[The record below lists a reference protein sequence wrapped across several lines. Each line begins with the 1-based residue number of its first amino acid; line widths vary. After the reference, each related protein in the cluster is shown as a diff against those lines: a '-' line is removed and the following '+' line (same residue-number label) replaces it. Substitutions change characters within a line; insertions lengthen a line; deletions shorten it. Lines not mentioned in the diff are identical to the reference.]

1 MSKGLLDYFRR
12 ASRPATRRP
21 LLKKGSIRKLFL
33 WAGNTLFME
42 RRRIRNTGAIDFRE
56 PIYGHRAP
64 PPLWVFCALV
74 HGGRHLPKAL
84 GFSEDVSRL
93 HDLKRLCLFRRDEVP
108 ARNTNRQSGFA
119 FTPRK
124 KFLRVPRGVFEK
136 PPLGRMWD
144 SVPQREGKP
153 VSEVRLFRRD
163 KVLSRNTDRPSGFA
177 FTNLKKF
184 LRVPRGVF

>member
-74 HGGRHLPKAL
+74 HGGRHRRKSK
-84 GFSEDVSRL
+84 GFRRMPPTM
-93 HDLKRLCLFRRDEVP
+93 HDLKRLCLFRRDEVHETPTDSP
-108 ARNTNRQSGFA
+108 ALPLRPEEVFGGSTERFSKNAPLAGCGTASHIKKA
-119 FTPRK
+119 EEAPLPACFTD
-124 KFLRVPRGVFEK
+124 F
-136 PPLGRMWD
+136 
-144 SVPQREGKP
+144 
-153 VSEVRLFRRD
+153 FR
-163 KVLSRNTDRPSGFA
+163 
-177 FTNLKKF
+177 
-184 LRVPRGVF
+184 